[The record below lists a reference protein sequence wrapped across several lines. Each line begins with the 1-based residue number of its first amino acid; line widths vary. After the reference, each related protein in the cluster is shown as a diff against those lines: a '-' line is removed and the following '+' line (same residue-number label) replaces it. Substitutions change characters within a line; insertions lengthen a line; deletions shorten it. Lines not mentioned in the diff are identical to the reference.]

1 MRLDFGLEMQQTQK
15 LMMTPQLQQAINI
28 LQMSSLELNEFLL
41 EEMERN
47 PVLEVNSE
55 TERQPEGAKEENREE
70 SSKEKEEVDWEEY
83 FANESLPYENNLAY
97 NKDNEKDSFETYT
110 SNDPTLL
117 DYFEEHL
124 LFYKLTETEKKI
136 GEYIIGSLND
146 SGYLTTTTEEIS
158 KNLSVGLTSVE
169 EVLNIIQQLEPG
181 IAARDLKES
190 LLLQTRYR
198 QDAPDLTDI
207 VIENYLELVAQ
218 MKIKNL
224 AEELNVSVAHCQRII
239 DYIKGLNP
247 RPGLLFASMNDNRYI
262 QPDATVLDIEG
273 DYVVLVNDNL
283 VPSLQINNYYKS
295 LLNKGSGKEKD
306 FIKNSLNSASYLLKA
321 IEQRKNTLRNVVE
334 YIVDYQKPFLQNGI
348 KYLKPLRLKDVADE
362 LDIHESTV
370 SRATSSKTV
379 ETPRG
384 IFQLKYFFNNSLNGG
399 AEGLS
404 TAGIKQQILDMINN
418 EDPTKPLSDQ
428 KISDM
433 LNSQGIDISRRT
445 VAKYR
450 VESKIPSSSKRKR
463 YAAN

>member
-1 MRLDFGLEMQQTQK
+1 MRLDFGLEMQQAQK

-28 LQMSSLELNEFLL
+28 LQMSSIELNEFIL
-41 EEMERN
+41 EEMEKN
-47 PVLEVNSE
+47 PVLEVNDE
-55 TERQPEGAKEENREE
+55 GERQPEGLKEENTKEKE
-70 SSKEKEEVDWEEY
+70 KEKEEVDWEEY
-83 FANESLPYENNLAY
+83 FAHDTTSYENNLAY
-97 NKDNEKDSFETYT
+97 SKDNEKDSFETYT
-110 SNDPTLL
+110 SSEPTLL

-146 SGYLTTTTEEIS
+146 SGYLTTTIKDIS
-158 KNLSVGLTSVE
+158 RNLSVDSESVVK
-169 EVLNIIQQLEPG
+169 VLNIIQQLEPG

-190 LLLQTRYR
+190 LLLQTLYR
-198 QDAPDLTDI
+198 LDAPELTNV

-218 MKIKNL
+218 MKIKRL
-224 AEELNVSVAHCQRII
+224 SEVLEVSTAHCQRIV
-239 DYIKGLNP
+239 DYIKSLNP

-283 VPSLQINNYYKS
+283 VPSLQINGYYKS
-295 LLNKGSGKEKD
+295 LLSKGSGKEKE
-306 FIKNSLNSASYLLKA
+306 FVKGSLNAASYLIKA

-334 YIVDYQKPFLQNGI
+334 YIVEYQKPFFQNGI
-348 KYLKPLRLKDVADE
+348 KYLKPLRLKDVAEE
-362 LDIHESTV
+362 LEIHESTV
-370 SRATSSKTV
+370 SRATSSKSV

-384 IFQLKYFFNNSLNGG
+384 IFQLKYFFNNSLSGG
-399 AEGLS
+399 IEGQS
-404 TAGIKQQILDMINN
+404 TAGIKQQILDMINK

-428 KISDM
+428 KIADT
-433 LNSQGIDISRRT
+433 LNTKGIEISRRT

-450 VESKIPSSSKRKR
+450 VENKIPSSSKRKR